1 MCGFIKKAVFASAL
15 VAGGLVV
22 LNSVWSG
29 SVHTGWKRFQS
40 KIERKIDP
48 EFELARIRD
57 EIAKLTPD
65 MHKNI
70 SRIAEEMVA
79 VETLERKVNDLQV
92 RLETSKDELA
102 VVTSA
107 VEKGTTRVSYHGRE
121 VALADLTHKVKDTL
135 RTCKN
140 LEGELVRNRKVL
152 EAKRIGVDA
161 ARQQLV
167 EMRQQKEQLE
177 VMAAEYEAQLKTL
190 ALAQTH
196 SRIKLDD
203 SRLAEIKASM
213 ERLRERI
220 DAERK
225 TAQLAEEF
233 NSGTLTEKKAEANKN
248 VVDEAREY
256 LAPKEK
262 AEAAKN

>member
-29 SVHTGWKRFQS
+29 SVHTGWKKFQS
-40 KIERKIDP
+40 KIEARIDP

-79 VETLERKVNDLQV
+79 VETLDRKVNDLTV
-92 RLETSKDELA
+92 KLETTKDELA
-102 VVTSA
+102 AYTNA
-107 VEKGTTRVSYHGRE
+107 IEKGTTRVSVGGRE
-121 VALADLTHKVKDTL
+121 ISVTQVKDKL

-140 LEGELVRNRKVL
+140 LEKELANNKKVL
-152 EAKRIGVDA
+152 EAKKQGVDA

-177 VMAAEYEAQLKTL
+177 VMATEYETQLKTL
-190 ALAQTH
+190 ALEKTRKKIA
-196 SRIKLDD
+196 LDD

-213 ERLRERI
+213 EKLRERI
-220 DAERK
+220 DTERK
-225 TAQLAEEF
+225 ATILAEEF
-233 NSGTLTEKKAEANKN
+233 NTGKVAEQKAESKKD
-248 VVDEAREY
+248 VVDEAKDY
-256 LAPKEK
+256 LSPKEK

>member
-1 MCGFIKKAVFASAL
+1 MCGLIKKTLFVGAL
-15 VAGGLVV
+15 VGGGLFL

-107 VEKGTTRVSYHGRE
+107 VEKGTTRVSYH
-121 VALADLTHKVKDTL
+121 
-135 RTCKN
+135 
-140 LEGELVRNRKVL
+140 
-152 EAKRIGVDA
+152 
-161 ARQQLV
+161 
-167 EMRQQKEQLE
+167 
-177 VMAAEYEAQLKTL
+177 
-190 ALAQTH
+190 
-196 SRIKLDD
+196 
-203 SRLAEIKASM
+203 
-213 ERLRERI
+213 
-220 DAERK
+220 
-225 TAQLAEEF
+225 
-233 NSGTLTEKKAEANKN
+233 
-248 VVDEAREY
+248 
-256 LAPKEK
+256 
-262 AEAAKN
+262 